1 MSLALKFRARVINA
15 QQLIVDQVLD
25 AHDLERARDQLEQ
38 LGLRAISIQAESSGA
53 LNWQR
58 WLGVGR
64 VDFSVLLFSQE
75 LLALLNAGLGIV
87 ESTEALSEKETDA
100 ARRQVFEKLLHDLRS
115 GKRFSLALQAQEAVF
130 PVLYIGVVRAAEG
143 TSDLPQAL
151 QRYVDYQK
159 RLEAVRSKVIS
170 ASIYPGILISVGLL
184 VSLFLMV
191 YVVPKFAEVYQGAGR
206 ELPFMSALMLSWGR
220 FAAEHTS
227 WLLLTL
233 AGVVGS
239 LGLLWQ
245 RIQKNGGWVVILAK
259 LPQIGERV
267 RIYELSRLYM
277 TMGMLLQGGIALV
290 KAMEVVASVVSLDV
304 QNKLARARHDIES
317 GVSLS
322 AAFESAEL
330 TTPISQRLL
339 MVGERTGDLGK
350 MLTQSALF
358 YDEEIT
364 QWIDRFMRSFEPLLM
379 TAIGLIVGVIV
390 ILLYMPI
397 FDLAGSF

>member
-1 MSLALKFRARVINA
+1 MKFRARVINA
-15 QQLIVDQVLD
+15 QQLIVDQVLE
-25 AHDLERARDQLEQ
+25 AHDLERARDQLTQ
-38 LGLRAISIQAESSGA
+38 LGLRAISIQADNPGA
-53 LNWQR
+53 LNLQR

-115 GKRFSLALQAQEAVF
+115 GKRFSVALQAQEAVF

-227 WLLLTL
+227 WLLLAL
-233 AGVVGS
+233 AGVAGS
-239 LGLLWQ
+239 LLWLWQ
-245 RIQKNGGWVVILAK
+245 RIRKNGGWVVILAK

-277 TMGMLLQGGIALV
+277 TMGMLLQGGIVLV
-290 KAMEVVASVVSLDV
+290 KAMEVVASVVSMDV

-322 AAFESAEL
+322 VAFESAAL